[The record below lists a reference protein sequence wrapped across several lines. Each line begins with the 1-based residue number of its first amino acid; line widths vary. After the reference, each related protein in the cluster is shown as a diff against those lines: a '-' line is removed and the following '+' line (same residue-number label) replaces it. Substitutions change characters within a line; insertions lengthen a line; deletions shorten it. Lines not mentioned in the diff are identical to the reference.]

1 MTDRYGLQGGSIS
14 KEAEPLLRSRSA
26 LLVLLVLAA
35 FLMTGF
41 LALGTWQVYRL
52 QWKLALIERVEQ
64 RMHEAPVPAPGP
76 KRWLQV
82 TAALDEYRRVTVRG
96 RLDYRASALTQATT
110 ELGTGFWLLTPIRDK
125 DGNNVFV
132 NCGFVT
138 PQTAARLRRALADKE
153 TVPVLSKPL
162 LINGLLRI
170 SEPGGG
176 FLRENDPVAD
186 RWYSR
191 DIVAISQ
198 ARGLT
203 HVAPYFVDAAAVTP
217 VPVNPLLEDAE
228 PPVGGLTVIAFHNNH
243 LVYALTWYALAL
255 MVVAAAASMLRGRS
269 GKAGR
274 PTPHHQSER
283 WAIKRS

>member
-1 MTDRYGLQGGSIS
+1 MTDRHGLQGGSVS

-26 LLVLLVLAA
+26 RVVLLVLAA
-35 FLMTGF
+35 VLTTGF

-64 RMHEAPVPAPGP
+64 RVHAAPVQAPGSD
-76 KRWLQV
+76 RWPQV
-82 TAALDEYRRVTVRG
+82 TAASDEYRHVTVRG
-96 RLDYRASALTQATT
+96 RLDYRASVLTQATT
-110 ELGTGFWLLTPIRDK
+110 ELGAGFWLLTPVRDE

-132 NCGFVT
+132 NRGFVT
-138 PQTAARLRRALADKE
+138 AQTAARLREALADKE
-153 TVPVLSKPL
+153 AGPVLSEPL
-162 LINGLLRI
+162 AIDGLLRI

-176 FLRENDPVAD
+176 FLRENDPAAD
-186 RWYSR
+186 RWHSR
-191 DIVAISQ
+191 DIAAIAQ

-203 HVAPYFVDAAAVTP
+203 RVAPYFVDAAAATP
-217 VPVNPLLEDAE
+217 VPADPLLQDAE

-255 MVVAAAASMLRGRS
+255 MVVAAAAWMLRGRS

-274 PTPHHQSER
+274 PTPSPR
-283 WAIKRS
+283 